1 MRILINTT
9 SPYAR
14 LARIGLIEK
23 GVEVVEEQL
32 VNPWADDQPLLD
44 VNPAARVPAVVTE
57 EGRHLTES
65 LLILM
70 RLEHTYPEPSLLG
83 ADVDK
88 TMETTGIAY
97 GVIEASVHTLVG
109 RLISEGSISAT
120 GFDEKPVGLR
130 RRRTI
135 LKSLAILDASPPAYA
150 GGTPDL
156 AVITTVV
163 ALEYAKF
170 RFGGAPWWN
179 SFPGLEALARSVAE
193 RPSFASTKPF
203 A

>member
-65 LLILM
+65 LLILL
-70 RLEHTYPEPSLLG
+70 RLENTYPEPSL
-83 ADVDK
+83 
-88 TMETTGIAY
+88 
-97 GVIEASVHTLVG
+97 
-109 RLISEGSISAT
+109 
-120 GFDEKPVGLR
+120 
-130 RRRTI
+130 
-135 LKSLAILDASPPAYA
+135 
-150 GGTPDL
+150 
-156 AVITTVV
+156 
-163 ALEYAKF
+163 
-170 RFGGAPWWN
+170 
-179 SFPGLEALARSVAE
+179 
-193 RPSFASTKPF
+193 
-203 A
+203 